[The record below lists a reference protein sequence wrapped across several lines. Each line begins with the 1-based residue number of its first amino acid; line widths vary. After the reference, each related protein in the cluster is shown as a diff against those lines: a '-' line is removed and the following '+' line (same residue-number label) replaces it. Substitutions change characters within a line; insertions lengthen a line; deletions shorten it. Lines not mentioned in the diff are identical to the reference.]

1 MLFTL
6 CIFLQSIHQPI
17 NAINDI
23 QFMTSIKLLH
33 VSARVCHPQEN
44 FQIKGIQV
52 LLEKLIGSQLAK
64 KFPAFYGNPRFFT
77 ALTSAFLKY

>member
-1 MLFTL
+1 
-6 CIFLQSIHQPI
+6 
-17 NAINDI
+17 
-23 QFMTSIKLLH
+23 
-33 VSARVCHPQEN
+33 VSPQEN

-52 LLEKLIGSQLAK
+52 LLEKLIRSQLEK